1 MPQSIAMPCWGVR
14 HRPAGH
20 REAMTAGALMLAAWA
35 IELTLGWPGPL
46 FRLLRH
52 PVVWIGALIDALEA
66 RLNRPGLPDAVR
78 CMLGC
83 FSTLGVTAAAAGI
96 AFLISR
102 TLPDNGIG
110 FALEALVGSAFIASR
125 SLHDHVV
132 AVARPLGAGN
142 LTAARSGI
150 SMLVGR
156 DWATMDQPE
165 MARAALESLAEN
177 TSDGVVA
184 PIFWGALF
192 GLPGLVGY
200 KAINTLDSMIGH
212 RNERFAV
219 YGGFAARVD
228 DIVNLVPARLT
239 GTLIVLAATSPEAW
253 RVMIRDARRHRS
265 PNAGWPEAAL
275 AGALGVRLSGPRTYA
290 GRLSEEPWLNPGAP
304 DPSTRDVQRGLTI
317 YRKALAL
324 GAVLLLAVV
333 VAGTPW

>member
-1 MPQSIAMPCWGVR
+1 MPCSGARR
-14 HRPAGH
+14 HPAGH
-20 REAMTAGALMLAAWA
+20 REAVTAGTLMLVAWA
-35 IELTLGWPGPL
+35 IELMLGWPGPL
-46 FRLLRH
+46 FRLFRH
-52 PVVWIGALIDALEA
+52 PVVWIGALINVMEA
-66 RLNRPGLPDAVR
+66 RLNRPGQPDAVR

-83 FSTLGVTAAAAGI
+83 FSTLGVTTAAAGI
-96 AFLISR
+96 AIVISR
-102 TLPDNGIG
+102 ALPDNGIG

-132 AVARPLGAGN
+132 AVARPLGVGN
-142 LTAARSGI
+142 LTAARAEV

-156 DWATMDQPE
+156 DTTTMDQPE
-165 MARAALESLAEN
+165 IARAALESLAEN

-212 RNERFAV
+212 RNERFAA

-228 DIVNLVPARLT
+228 DVVNLIPARLT
-239 GTLIVLAATSPEAW
+239 GTLIVLAAASPEAW

-290 GRLSEEPWLNPGAP
+290 GRLSDEPWLNPGAP
-304 DPSTRDVQRGLTI
+304 DPSTQDVRRGLTI
-317 YRKALAL
+317 YRRTMAF
-324 GAVLLLAVV
+324 GAVLLLAAV
-333 VAGTPW
+333 VAGAAW